1 MNGQTDRIRG
11 APFMSW
17 FFAFLHHIAAF
28 TVVAALV
35 VETVLL
41 NGDLTLG
48 LGQGLSRG

>member
-17 FFAFLHHIAAF
+17 FFAFRHHIAAF

-35 VETVLL
+35 VERCCLTVI
-41 NGDLTLG
+41 
-48 LGQGLSRG
+48 